1 MIKLGFW
8 AFDGYLFLIRE
19 NNGIE
24 LVENLEF
31 NYVDFWVRIY
41 NMLFKKRN
49 RQGIIII
56 CNKVG
61 EALEVDEF
69 DVLGWVKF
77 IRVRARIDL
86 VKVLCRGRKF
96 IIDGKF

>member
-1 MIKLGFW
+1 M
-8 AFDGYLFLIRE
+8 
-19 NNGIE
+19 
-24 LVENLEF
+24 
-31 NYVDFWVRIY
+31 
-41 NMLFKKRN
+41 
-49 RQGIIII
+49 
-56 CNKVG
+56 
-61 EALEVDEF
+61 EVDEF